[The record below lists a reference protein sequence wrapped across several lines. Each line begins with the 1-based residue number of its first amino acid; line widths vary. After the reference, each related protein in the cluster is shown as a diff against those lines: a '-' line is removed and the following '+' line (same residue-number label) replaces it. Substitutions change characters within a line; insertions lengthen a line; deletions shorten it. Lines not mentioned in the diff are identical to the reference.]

1 MDELGR
7 LRWQCRRGM
16 LELDLLL
23 RRFVDAAYPELGAE
37 ERAAFG
43 RLLDYPDDTLLELLM
58 GRMTS
63 TEGAIAGVIE
73 KIRAAQ
79 HRT

>member
-23 RRFVDAAYPELGAE
+23 RRFVDTGYTGLDGAE
-37 ERAAFG
+37 RNAFA

-63 TEGAIAGVIE
+63 TEGEITRVIE

-79 HRT
+79 R

>member
-23 RRFVDAAYPELGAE
+23 RRFVDTAYAGLDGAE
-37 ERAAFG
+37 RNAFA

-63 TEGAIAGVIE
+63 TEGEITRVIE

-79 HRT
+79 R

>member
-1 MDELGR
+1 MSELGR
-7 LRWQCRRGM
+7 VRWQCRRGM

-23 RRFVDAAYPELGAE
+23 RRFVDRGYHDLSSE
-37 ERAAFG
+37 ERGAFS

-63 TEGAIAGVIE
+63 TEGAIASVIE

-79 HRT
+79 HHA

>member
-1 MDELGR
+1 MGR
-7 LRWQCRRGM
+7 VRWQCRRGM

-23 RRFVDAAYPELGAE
+23 RRFVDSAYSDLSDE
-37 ERAAFG
+37 ERNAFV
-43 RLLDYPDDTLLELLM
+43 RLLEYPDDTLLELLM

-63 TEGAIAGVIE
+63 MEGAIDGVIE

-79 HRT
+79 HHA

>member
-1 MDELGR
+1 MDDLGR

-23 RRFVDAAYPELGAE
+23 RRFVDTGYEALPSAE
-37 ERAAFG
+37 REAFG

-63 TEGAIAGVIE
+63 TEGVITRVIQ

-79 HRT
+79 H

>member
-23 RRFVDAAYPELGAE
+23 RRFVDTGYIGLDGAE
-37 ERAAFG
+37 RNAFA
-43 RLLDYPDDTLLELLM
+43 RLLEYPDDTLLELLM

-63 TEGAIAGVIE
+63 TEGEITRVIE

-79 HRT
+79 R

>member
-1 MDELGR
+1 
-7 LRWQCRRGM
+7 M

-23 RRFVDAAYPELGAE
+23 QRFLDAGFEQLAPEELN
-37 ERAAFG
+37 AFEC
-43 RLLDYPDDTLLELLM
+43 LLEYPDDTLLELLM

-63 TEGAIAGVIE
+63 TEGEIAGVIK

-79 HRT
+79 A

>member
-23 RRFVDAAYPELGAE
+23 RRFVDTGYTDLGGE
-37 ERAAFG
+37 ERNAFA

-63 TEGAIAGVIE
+63 TEGEITRVIE

-79 HRT
+79 R

>member
-23 RRFVDAAYPELGAE
+23 RRFVDTGYIGLDGAE
-37 ERAAFG
+37 HKAFA

-63 TEGAIAGVIE
+63 TEGEITRVIE

-79 HRT
+79 R